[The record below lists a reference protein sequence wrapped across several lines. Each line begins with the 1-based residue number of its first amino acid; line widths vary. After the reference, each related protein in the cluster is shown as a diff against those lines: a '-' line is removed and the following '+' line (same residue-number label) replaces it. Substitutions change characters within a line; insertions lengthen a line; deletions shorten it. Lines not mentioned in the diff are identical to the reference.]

1 MAKKLAYKIIHKAF
15 GHIEILSDSLTVGNS
30 DKKMFITLSKAG
42 FQLSHV
48 WASPSD
54 MSVVTQTP
62 ERKWEWVKFVGSR
75 EIYVRMPPNLRDS
88 FRAKKITSLLAL
100 T

>member
-48 WASPSD
+48 
-54 MSVVTQTP
+54 
-62 ERKWEWVKFVGSR
+62 
-75 EIYVRMPPNLRDS
+75 
-88 FRAKKITSLLAL
+88 
-100 T
+100 